1 MPKFCCGCEGNR
13 RRRFVRP
20 LYESHTEEQNTRHEL
35 LEREEVGLVLGRV
48 VIQCV
53 QNRTQLELQNLHHQQ
68 QLPLHHHHCHH
79 HLHLHL
85 HLGSGAEI
93 LKMRFTSIISTLT
106 SVTSARFLFL
116 HSLSFHHFD
125 FIAVHMFACALL
137 YLTSSSSAVCR
148 LSSVICRLS
157 SYNLFDGI
165 ILEGLF
171 FFFSSLKIYCV

>member
-1 MPKFCCGCEGNR
+1 ML
-13 RRRFVRP
+13 P
-20 LYESHTEEQNTRHEL
+20 LYESHTEEQNARHEF

-53 QNRTQLELQNLHHQQ
+53 QNRTQLELQNLHHHQQ
-68 QLPLHHHHCHH
+68 QLPLHH
-79 HLHLHL
+79 HLHL

-93 LKMRFTSIISTLT
+93 LKMRFTSTISTRT

-116 HSLSFHHFD
+116 HALSFHHFD

-137 YLTSSSSAVCR
+137 YLTSSSSVVCR
-148 LSSVICRLS
+148 LLSVICRLS

-171 FFFSSLKIYCV
+171 FFFSSLKIYCF

>member
-1 MPKFCCGCEGNR
+1 MVLKEIGDVVSCSL
-13 RRRFVRP
+13 
-20 LYESHTEEQNTRHEL
+20 LYESRTEEQNTRHEF

-53 QNRTQLELQNLHHQQ
+53 QNRAQLELQNLHHQQQQ

-85 HLGSGAEI
+85 GSGAEI
-93 LKMRFTSIISTLT
+93 LKMRFTSTISTRT

-137 YLTSSSSAVCR
+137 YLTSSSSVVCR
-148 LSSVICRLS
+148 LSFVICLLIIYLME
-157 SYNLFDGI
+157 SYMKD
-165 ILEGLF
+165 
-171 FFFSSLKIYCV
+171 FSFSFQV